1 MPLARY
7 FFYVGGVLLAL
18 LFISDAYLPRL
29 PDAHSAHTVSY
40 IIRIHSDRKWP
51 ERVLY
56 GTSLPTIIPP
66 QIANAQQSA
75 AAPVTIASAKARVRE
90 AFAQLRLLDA
100 SQQQSSNPKKARA
113 EAAAPAPNYKTTHT
127 AATAPS
133 STAAAI
139 RLVCLLVS
147 RFTHLAPNVCAG
159 CQPKYSLIKST
170 RASGIG
176 KDNRRAWCG
185 FLGGARDPVR
195 TGRGRHSHWARRS
208 A

>member
-1 MPLARY
+1 MERRMPLARY

-90 AFAQLRLLDA
+90 AFAQLRPLDA
-100 SQQQSSNPKKARA
+100 SQQQSSNQKKREPKLQRQRKITKR
-113 EAAAPAPNYKTTHT
+113 HT
-127 AATAPS
+127 PPP
-133 STAAAI
+133 
-139 RLVCLLVS
+139 VLLVE
-147 RFTHLAPNVCAG
+147 RQRQFGWFA
-159 CQPKYSLIKST
+159 Y
-170 RASGIG
+170 
-176 KDNRRAWCG
+176 W
-185 FLGGARDPVR
+185 
-195 TGRGRHSHWARRS
+195 
-208 A
+208 